1 MRTMKWLFEIWRKKK
16 RLAAFLVVMSVL
28 NAALAVAYPYFL
40 RAVIDGITS
49 RASSEFI
56 ARNILYLIAV
66 GFVNF
71 VAYSFMMGTRAWT
84 NIRLERDLRQRMF
97 EHIIRLGRG
106 FFQKFRTGDIVTRLT
121 DDLSTDMKLPWFVC
135 SGIFRTVEALCM
147 IVFGLAVM
155 IRLNP
160 TLTLAAVGPLPILI
174 VIFMA
179 TASAVESRY
188 ERLQRRI
195 SDVNDHMEAC
205 FSGIRVVKAYGRE
218 RSQQKSFHEVMAR
231 RRKAEID
238 AVKVGTIVQSM
249 YGYIWQFGVVI
260 VLLVGGKMA
269 MDGTLSL
276 GTLVAFDA
284 YVLMLVFPMY
294 DIGTFFVMG
303 KRAGVSIRRMN
314 GMEDVEPE
322 ITEVP
327 SPKTLALM
335 HVAPEGAD
343 GGAADGAAAGGPAV
357 PTDAEQQQEAATT
370 KGLVAAGTAPE
381 AARRVAALSAMP
393 AVPAPAFR
401 GVLRFE
407 DVSLVYPSGRKVLD
421 RVSFEVKP
429 GEMVALVGRVGSGKS
444 SVVNL
449 IPRLIDPTG
458 GRIMLNGTAANELSL
473 DSLRRLVGCVPQEA
487 LLFSDT
493 IENNIKFHRD
503 WVTDDDVVRAAE
515 VARLMQEIYVF
526 PDGLK
531 TKIGQRGVT
540 ISGGQKQR
548 VALARALAGRPG
560 ILILDDCTASLDAQT
575 EAALWDGLRQVF
587 PTCITLIV
595 SHRAATLEKANQIL
609 VLEHGA
615 IVERGTHD
623 ELVEKRGVYHTLYE
637 LGKLEDEVGRDWGQ

>member
-1 MRTMKWLFEIWRKKK
+1 MRTMKWLFDIWRKKK
-16 RLAAFLVVMSVL
+16 RLAAFLVVMSIV
-28 NAALAVAYPYFL
+28 NAALAVAYPFFL
-40 RAVIDGITS
+40 RAVIDGITTG
-49 RASSEFI
+49 ASSAFI
-56 ARNILYLIAV
+56 ARNILSLIAV

-147 IVFGLAVM
+147 VAFGLAVM

-179 TASAVESRY
+179 TASAVQSRY
-188 ERLQRRI
+188 ERLQKRI

-218 RSQQKSFHEVMAR
+218 KAQQAGFHDVMAR

-260 VLLVGGKMA
+260 VLLVGGKMV

-314 GMEDVEPE
+314 DMEDVEPE
-322 ITEVP
+322 VTEVAD
-327 SPKTLALM
+327 PKTLAAECAEAAGAGDR
-335 HVAPEGAD
+335 VEGTAR
-343 GGAADGAAAGGPAV
+343 GRAAADTVRDPGAAA
-357 PTDAEQQQEAATT
+357 TT
-370 KGLVAAGTAPE
+370 V
-381 AARRVAALSAMP
+381 
-393 AVPAPAFR
+393 FR
-401 GVLRFE
+401 GALRFE
-407 DVSLVYPSGRKVLD
+407 GVSLVYPSGRKVLD
-421 RVSFEVKP
+421 RVTFEVKP

-458 GRIMLNGTAANELSL
+458 GRIMLNGTAANALSL

-493 IENNIKFHRD
+493 IENNIRFHRD
-503 WVTDDDVVRAAE
+503 WVTDEDIMRAAE
-515 VARLMQEIYVF
+515 VARLMQEVNVF
-526 PDGLK
+526 PEGLN

-540 ISGGQKQR
+540 LSGGQKQR

-575 EAALWDGLRQVF
+575 EAALWDGLHQVF
-587 PTCITLIV
+587 PTCITLVI

-609 VLEHGA
+609 VLERGA

>member
-1 MRTMKWLFEIWRKKK
+1 MRTIKWISEIWRKKK
-16 RLAAFLVVMSVL
+16 GLAVYLVVMSVV
-28 NAALAVAYPYFL
+28 NAILAVAYPYFL

-49 RASSEFI
+49 GAGFGVIS
-56 ARNILYLIAV
+56 RNVLILVAL
-66 GFVNF
+66 GFGNF
-71 VAYSFMMGTRAWT
+71 LVYSFMMGARAWT

-97 EHIIRLGRG
+97 EHIIRLGRS
-106 FFQKFRTGDIVTRLT
+106 FFMKFRTGDIVTRLT
-121 DDLSTDMKLPWFVC
+121 DDLSTDMKLPWFIC

-147 IVFGLAVM
+147 VVFGLIIM
-155 IRLNP
+155 IRLSP

-179 TASAVESRY
+179 TASAVHSRY
-188 ERLQRRI
+188 ERLQKRI
-195 SDVNDHMEAC
+195 SDVNDHIEAC

-218 RSQQKSFHEVMAR
+218 KNQQKGFHEVMDR

-238 AVKVGTIVQSM
+238 VVKVATVVQSM

-260 VLLVGGKMA
+260 VLLVGGKMV
-269 MDGTLSL
+269 MDGRLSL

-284 YVLMLVFPMY
+284 YVMMLVFPMY
-294 DIGTFFVMG
+294 DIGTFLVMG
-303 KRAGVSIRRMN
+303 KRASVLVRRMTD
-314 GMEDVEPE
+314 MEDVEPE

-327 SPKTLALM
+327 NPKALALECAGRAGVQGS
-335 HVAPEGAD
+335 VAEPGSAV
-343 GGAADGAAAGGPAV
+343 AAGGGVQRAV
-357 PTDAEQQQEAATT
+357 LAGSDATAT
-370 KGLVAAGTAPE
+370 
-381 AARRVAALSAMP
+381 
-393 AVPAPAFR
+393 PAFH
-401 GVLRFE
+401 GALRFE
-407 DVSLVYPSGRKVLD
+407 DVSLVYPGGRKVLD

-429 GEMVALVGRVGSGKS
+429 GEMIALVGRVGSGKS
-444 SVVNL
+444 SAVNL

-458 GRIMLNGTAANELSL
+458 GRIMLNGTRVSEVSL
-473 DSLRRLVGCVPQEA
+473 DSLRRLVGCVPQEP

-493 IENNIKFHRD
+493 IENNIRFHRD
-503 WVTDDDVVRAAE
+503 WVTDDDIVRAAE

-526 PDGLK
+526 PEGLK
-531 TKIGQRGVT
+531 SKIGQRGVT

-575 EAALWDGLRQVF
+575 EAALWDGLHQVF
-587 PTCITLIV
+587 PTCITLVI

-609 VLEHGA
+609 VLERGA

-623 ELVEKRGVYHTLYE
+623 ELAEKRGVYHTLYE

>member
-1 MRTMKWLFEIWRKKK
+1 MRTIRWLLDIWRKEK
-16 RLAAFLVVMSVL
+16 RLAAFLVIMSIL
-28 NAALAVAYPYFL
+28 NAVLAVAYPYFL
-40 RAVIDGITS
+40 RAVIDGITGG
-49 RASSEFI
+49 ASFGFI
-56 ARNILYLIAV
+56 SRNILILVAL
-66 GFVNF
+66 GCGNF

-84 NIRLERDLRQRMF
+84 NIRMERDIRQRMF
-97 EHIIRLGRG
+97 EHLIRLGRS
-106 FFQKFRTGDIVTRLT
+106 FFQRFRTGDIVTRLT

-135 SGIFRTVEALCM
+135 SGIFRTVEAVCM
-147 IVFGLAVM
+147 VVFGLAVM
-155 IRLNP
+155 IKLNP

-179 TASAVESRY
+179 SASAVQSRY
-188 ERLQRRI
+188 ERLQKRI

-218 RSQQKSFHEVMAR
+218 KNQQKAFHEVMD
-231 RRKAEID
+231 RRKRAEID
-238 AVKVGTIVQSM
+238 AVRVGTVVQSM

-260 VLLVGGKMA
+260 VLLVGGKMV

-303 KRAGVSIRRMN
+303 KRAGVSIRRMTD
-314 GMEDVEPE
+314 MEDVEPE
-322 ITEVP
+322 IKEAP
-327 SPKTLALM
+327 NPKTL
-335 HVAPEGAD
+335 
-343 GGAADGAAAGGPAV
+343 
-357 PTDAEQQQEAATT
+357 
-370 KGLVAAGTAPE
+370 
-381 AARRVAALSAMP
+381 
-393 AVPAPAFR
+393 VPAFHGA
-401 GVLRFE
+401 LRFE
-407 DVSLVYPSGRKVLD
+407 DVSLVYTDGRKILD

-429 GEMVALVGRVGSGKS
+429 GEMIALVGRVGSGKS

-458 GRIMLNGTAANELSL
+458 GRIMLNGTRVSDVSL
-473 DSLRRLVGCVPQEA
+473 DALRRLVGCVPQEP

-493 IENNIKFHRD
+493 IENNIRFHRD
-503 WVTDDDVVRAAE
+503 WITDDDIVRAAE
-515 VARLMQEIYVF
+515 VARLMQEIHVF
-526 PDGLK
+526 PEGLK

-575 EAALWDGLRQVF
+575 EAALWDGLHQVF
-587 PTCITLIV
+587 PTCITLVI
-595 SHRAATLEKANQIL
+595 SHRAATLEKANLIL
-609 VLEHGA
+609 VLERGA

-623 ELVEKRGVYHTLYE
+623 ELVAKRGVYHTLYE